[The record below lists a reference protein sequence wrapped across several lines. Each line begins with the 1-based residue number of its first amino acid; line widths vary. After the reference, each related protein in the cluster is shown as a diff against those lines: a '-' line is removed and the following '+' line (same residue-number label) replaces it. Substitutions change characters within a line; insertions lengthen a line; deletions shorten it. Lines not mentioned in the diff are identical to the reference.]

1 MRFGD
6 LVNRAKDVVE
16 KRGGTDQLKRDA
28 EQLKDIARGPGSAQD
43 KAKRAAEA
51 LKTPRGGAERDRH
64 AEGPPHRPEGTG
76 RPEGSGPA
84 R

>member
-6 LVNRAKDVVE
+6 LVNRAKDVVD

-43 KAKRAAEA
+43 KAKRAADA
-51 LKTPRGGAERDRH
+51 LKKPRGATER
-64 AEGPPHRPEGTG
+64 PPHRPED
-76 RPEGSGPA
+76 PGP
-84 R
+84 REP